1 MIFELALLPRLPFMK
16 TNFHYGFARLHF
28 LIKQLGGLLVFWG
41 TVWFLHL
48 AIYGEDLI
56 PLDYAGISLLVPAAA
71 LVEFLAREKRMRSLG
86 GLSRR
91 RLWTL
96 SQREILFVLVAI
108 FGVIVMSKDGR
119 FSRFL
124 LVVFLCGYT
133 FWITW
138 MNLVGH
144 RLLHRVCYFR
154 DENSIAEPRIA
165 NRIPAKPN
173 CRTTEN

>member
-1 MIFELALLPRLPFMK
+1 MRKSPIMI
-16 TNFHYGFARLHF
+16 TNFHNGFARLHF

-48 AIYGEDLI
+48 TLYRDDLV

-91 RLWTL
+91 RLWNL

-119 FSRFL
+119 FSRLL
-124 LVVFLCGYT
+124 LVAFLCGYT

-144 RLLHRVCYFR
+144 RLLHRVCYSR
-154 DENSIAEPRIA
+154 EEDSIVERRIT
-165 NRIPAKPN
+165 NTIRVKPD
-173 CRTTEN
+173 C